1 MRVRTSGQENFVW
14 KTSYEIN
21 WKGNFFFGYG
31 CTGVNLTKLSLGIVA
46 DFRMLKFRTLNDDKQ
61 KSIWTIS
68 RYFRQTDFFLIFSFL
83 WQARWWQGLLYKAI
97 HHYEYVTN
105 TTECPTGH
113 WLTISHLLTTHV
125 WPTNHLSDTFTVILI
140 LISRFLNFI
149 LPN

>member
-1 MRVRTSGQENFVW
+1 MRVRTSGQENFVC

-83 WQARWWQGLLYKAI
+83 WQARWWQGLLYRVI
-97 HHYEYVTN
+97 HHYEYVTDI
-105 TTECPTGH
+105 TECPTDH
-113 WLTISHLLTTHV
+113 WLTNFASFNDPRMADQSPVRYVYCDFISNLKIFKLY
-125 WPTNHLSDTFTVILI
+125 S
-140 LISRFLNFI
+140 S
-149 LPN
+149 